1 MKAFIG
7 CERIVFIL
15 LPVAVLACS
24 PASLPPE
31 QISEQLVTVED
42 YRRAEQSLAANTSKI
57 VYDVII
63 NEYWQEDE
71 RLVYQKS
78 TSQGYNY
85 ILVDLT
91 SNGKSPLF
99 DHARLAESLSTY
111 TEKDTKG
118 NNLDLTQIEITDDR
132 EFVEFNFEES
142 RYRLNLISYALQLL
156 EDGPQNEYL
165 MGAKRSI

>member
-1 MKAFIG
+1 MKTFIG
-7 CERIVFIL
+7 WEHIFFIL
-15 LPVAVLACS
+15 LLVAILACS
-24 PASLPPE
+24 PASLSPE
-31 QISEQLVTVED
+31 QINEQLVTVED
-42 YRRAEQSLAANTSKI
+42 YRRAEQFLAANTSEI

-99 DHARLAESLSTY
+99 DHARLAGSL
-111 TEKDTKG
+111 
-118 NNLDLTQIEITDDR
+118 
-132 EFVEFNFEES
+132 
-142 RYRLNLISYALQLL
+142 
-156 EDGPQNEYL
+156 
-165 MGAKRSI
+165 